1 MTAIRAFFQKHHSL
15 AMAVLM
21 LAMAVKALVPTGFML
36 GAEAG
41 ALTIKVCDG
50 IDHGA
55 ATIAIP
61 VKAPKG
67 ADKAGHDQQAC
78 PFSALG
84 HAGQAGAD
92 PIQIALAL
100 AFILLLGLA
109 PPRTPTRI
117 AAPRLRPPLR
127 APPALI

>member
-1 MTAIRAFFQKHHSL
+1 MTAIRAFFHQHRRM
-15 AMAVLM
+15 AMAVLL
-21 LAMAVKALVPTGFML
+21 LAMAVKALVPMGFML
-36 GAEAG
+36 GADGG
-41 ALTIKVCDG
+41 ALIIRVCDG
-50 IDHGA
+50 INHGPA
-55 ATIAIP
+55 AIAIP

-109 PPRTPTRI
+109 PPRAPTHLC
-117 AAPRLRPPLR
+117 APRLRPPLR
-127 APPALI
+127 APPVLV